1 MSRRVHNSE
10 RAERQL
16 IKSQVEELHVIE
28 TCDEGGGGKIVKSN
42 QKVFFFFL
50 CEEMTQKDLTLNSRP
65 LFDPHRM
72 SLVLSSRN
80 TEVPCN
86 YRSS

>member
-1 MSRRVHNSE
+1 MRVHESE
-10 RAERQL
+10 RQERQL
-16 IKSQVEELHVIE
+16 KKSQVEELHVIE
-28 TCDEGGGGKIVKSN
+28 PCDEGGGGKIAKSN
-42 QKVFFFFL
+42 QKIFSFFL
-50 CEEMTQKDLTLNSRP
+50 CEEMTQKNLTFNSRP

-86 YRSS
+86 YRSA